1 MHICFLVENKSWK
14 KSTVKQMN
22 YLIINTRENTNVN
35 ENNFKRSNRIK
46 YKMCYPEMESTFKM

>member
-1 MHICFLVENKSWK
+1 
-14 KSTVKQMN
+14 MN